1 MNMTILTPE
10 IIRHRL
16 KAATRDLVRQCG
28 GIERCAELT
37 GYSDTQASRWQSVG
51 ETATIPLQA
60 VVILEADCGVP
71 TVSSA
76 LAALNGRRLADP
88 EEAAPEMRSSVL
100 GHFASIARK
109 SSDLQAAMA
118 DAMSDYRL
126 TPAEAEVLTRAAGEM
141 IATGHRVQQDM
152 ATVKA
157 RGGVDLRDR
166 ELVP

>member
-1 MNMTILTPE
+1 MSTTILTPE

-28 GIERCAELT
+28 GIERAAQLT
-37 GYSDTQASRWQSVG
+37 SYSDTHVSRWQSIG
-51 ETATIPLQA
+51 ESSTIPLQA
-60 VVILEADCGVP
+60 IVMLEADCGVP

-88 EEAAPEMRSSVL
+88 EAAAPEMRTSVL

-109 SSDLQAAMA
+109 SSDLQSAMA

-126 TPAEAEVLTRAAGEM
+126 TPTEAEVLTRAAGEM
-141 IATGHRVQQDM
+141 IATCHRVQQDM